1 MVSWLLAVPGR
12 IFVLATLLPLVV
24 ALLMAGVGTIRS
36 AVKPYRFKSK
46 ACAYLYG
53 YLGGDTPLRAGAY
66 LATATIFVSAVL
78 SILGLIHFFDS
89 SGQAETTSPWA
100 ESVTWIQLSLPE
112 GQGLTLE
119 LGYRMDE
126 LSVLLFAM
134 VCVISSM
141 IFLFSLGY
149 MQDET
154 EKLHTD
160 HEIHYT
166 RSGRYGRF
174 FLFLLV
180 FCFSMLNLLIADN
193 LFQIFVSWELV
204 GLCSFLL
211 ISFYHER
218 PKAGLAANKAFIM
231 NRVGDAGFLIG
242 LAILWTTFGTLNCE
256 ELRQKLPLG
265 GLAEPLLTL
274 AGLGIFLGCVGKS
287 AQFPLHTWLPDAM
300 EGPTPVSALIHAAT
314 MVAAGV
320 YLVGRVYWLF
330 TTNALFVIAATGMIT
345 LLLAATIAVVMTDI
359 KRILAYSTVS
369 QLGYMMLALGV
380 GAWTAGLFHLITHAF
395 FKALLFLCSGSVIHG
410 CHHEQ
415 DIRQMGG
422 LRKKMPLTAYT
433 MLIGVLAISGLPFL
447 SGWYSKDQ
455 ILAAAMGFGLSSG
468 HIFLFVVPLFGA
480 GLTAFY
486 MMRLWLLTFTGE
498 ARSEVAAQ
506 AHESPRTMTLPL
518 IVLAVFSVGIGW
530 GWPLW
535 NPEASLLS
543 HTLERIEPSN
553 AKEMVQIDHLAGWLG
568 LGVALFGV
576 LFSCLIYLWRKIS
589 AETLKN
595 HAAFLHSLLSK
606 KWYFDEIYSALFVR
620 TTQLTGAITG
630 RFDKHPTSEAEDNQ
644 VNLTS
649 LDGTLNA
656 LGQGTIVLSERLR
669 PFQSGILRNYVT
681 ILMLTITGLVGII
694 YLLSSLPSQNQ

>member
-12 IFVLATLLPLVV
+12 IFVVATLLPLVV
-24 ALLMAGVGTIRS
+24 ALLMVAVGTIRS
-36 AVKPYRFKSK
+36 TVKPYRNGSRC
-46 ACAYLYG
+46 CAFLFG
-53 YLGGDTPLRAGAY
+53 YLGGDSPLRAGAY
-66 LATATIFVSAVL
+66 IATGTIFSSA
-78 SILGLIHFFDS
+78 ILAVMGLVNFFNWHDHP
-89 SGQAETTSPWA
+89 EHVKHWA
-100 ESVTWIQLSLPE
+100 ESVTWIKLSLPE
-112 GQGLTLE
+112 GHYLTLE

-126 LSVLLFAM
+126 LSVLLFTM

-149 MQDET
+149 MKDET
-154 EKLHTD
+154 EKQHED
-160 HEIHYT
+160 HEIHFT
-166 RSGRYGRF
+166 RPGRYGRF
-174 FLFLLV
+174 FVFLLV
-180 FCFSMLNLLIADN
+180 FCFSMLNLLISDN

-204 GLCSFLL
+204 GLCSFFL

-242 LAILWTTFGTLNCE
+242 LAILWTSFGTLNCE
-256 ELRQKLPLG
+256 ELRQKLPSGILSD
-265 GLAEPLLTL
+265 PLLTI

-330 TTNALFVIAATGMIT
+330 TPDALFVIAATGMIT
-345 LLLAATIAVVMTDI
+345 LLLGATIAVVMTDI

-415 DIRQMGG
+415 DIRNMGG

-433 MLIGVLAISGLPFL
+433 MLVGVLAISGMPLL

-468 HIFLFVVPLFGA
+468 HVFLFLVPLFGA

-486 MMRLWLLTFTGE
+486 MMRLWLVTFTGE
-498 ARSEVAAQ
+498 ARSESASH
-506 AHESPRTMTLPL
+506 AHESPYSMTIPL
-518 IVLAVFSVGIGW
+518 VVLAVFSVAIGW
-530 GWPLW
+530 GWPVW
-535 NPEASLLS
+535 NPESSVVS
-543 HTLERIEPSN
+543 HTLEHIEPAN
-553 AKEMVQIDHLAGWLG
+553 AKELLKVDHMAGWLG
-568 LGVALFGV
+568 LGVALLG
-576 LFSCLIYLWRKIS
+576 LLLACTIYLWKKIS
-589 AETLKN
+589 ADALKN
-595 HAAFLHSLLSK
+595 RVSKLHVVLSK
-606 KWYFDEIYSALFVR
+606 KWYFDEIYSLLFVSS
-620 TTQLTGAITG
+620 TKLGGSITS
-630 RFDKHPTSEAEDNQ
+630 RFDKRTTGDDNQ
-644 VNLTS
+644 MNITS

-656 LGQGTIVLSERLR
+656 VGQGTMRLGRRLR
-669 PFQSGILRNYVT
+669 QFQSGNIRNYVT
-681 ILMLTITGLVGII
+681 LLMLTITGLIGVI
-694 YLLSSLPSQNQ
+694 YLLSLI